1 MDYNYN
7 PGQNISEKVKKS
19 STVSQ
24 DQKTLIAAFVY
35 VLPLLSKMDFYKGQ
49 WTIGCAQNQFRDF
62 PIVA

>member
-35 VLPLLSKMDFYKGQ
+35 VLPHYQKRIS
-49 WTIGCAQNQFRDF
+49 IRDNEQ
-62 PIVA
+62 